1 MKTSVRMLACVV
13 LTTFLGGC
21 QQESPSESEAAN
33 QQGGSLVAP
42 VVDLNSTPK
51 KEPSHVVATPQQ
63 VVSHF
68 LKALCQGDADT
79 VTGLLTDK
87 ARVETQKHQLAVQPP
102 GSAAAQYEVGKVE
115 LVEGGAYVN
124 SVWTEPSADGSPQ
137 RYEIVWV
144 LRSQADGWRVA
155 GMAARIDA
163 NRELTYLNFE
173 DPQEMLS
180 KWESVDTELAN
191 RPNGN
196 QAPRVSERPT
206 GPMPRK

>member
-1 MKTSVRMLACVV
+1 MLACVAV
-13 LTTFLGGC
+13 ATLLNGC
-21 QQESPSESEAAN
+21 QQESAEPESSAITGQN
-33 QQGGSLVAP
+33 GSLIAP

-51 KEPSHVVATPQQ
+51 QQPAADTTPQQ
-63 VVSHF
+63 IVTQF
-68 LKALCQGDADT
+68 LQALCQGDADA
-79 VTGLLTDK
+79 VTQLLTEK
-87 ARVETQKHQLAVQPP
+87 ARVETKKHQLAVQPP
-102 GSAAAQYEVGKVE
+102 GTAAAQYQVGKVE

-124 SVWTEPSADGSPQ
+124 SIWSEPAADGNRQ

-144 LRSQADGWRVA
+144 LRSQTDGWRVA

-191 RPNGN
+191 RPADSN
-196 QAPRVSERPT
+196 APRVSERP
-206 GPMPRK
+206 GRPAPR

>member
-1 MKTSVRMLACVV
+1 MLACVA
-13 LTTFLGGC
+13 LATLLNGC
-21 QQESPSESEAAN
+21 QQESAEPESPAITGQN
-33 QQGGSLVAP
+33 GSLIAP

-51 KEPSHVVATPQQ
+51 AQPDADTTPQQ
-63 VVSHF
+63 IVTQF
-68 LKALCQGDADT
+68 LQALSQGDADT
-79 VTGLLTDK
+79 VTQLLTEK
-87 ARVETQKHQLAVQPP
+87 ARVETKKHQLAVQPP
-102 GSAAAQYEVGKVE
+102 GTAAAQYQVGKVE

-124 SVWTEPSADGSPQ
+124 SIWSEPATDGNRQ

-155 GMAARIDA
+155 GMAARIDP

-191 RPNGN
+191 RPADSN
-196 QAPRVSERPT
+196 APRVSERPT
-206 GPMPRK
+206 RPAPR